1 MKKIL
6 LILTL
11 ILSYNSYSQMD
22 GVKPSNIYFIN
33 GENIAGDNNFIQVP
47 DDAYWYIAYRTHSS
61 NFTAGGGI
69 FELAY
74 FDTATENYVYPPVTQ
89 NTHSIVHTT
98 LLPEKT
104 RIWID
109 PNNAYDCPPDAVMV
123 IITEYYKDSDS
134 SMSVNETQLQDK
146 IRLFPNPT
154 TSEVVLNSDKQYD
167 IEVYDILGNKVMEL
181 TGNTIDME
189 HLSSATYI
197 VNALDTETNERL
209 SYKVIKN

>member
-1 MKKIL
+1 MDFELYSSIFKYPFIMKNL
-6 LILTL
+6 LFTL
-11 ILSYNSYSQMD
+11 VLLFSLHSYGQ
-22 GVKPSNIYFIN
+22 SNPVADAFIIMAYDVE
-33 GENIAGDNNFIQVP
+33 GTDNALVVP
-47 DDAYWYIAYRTHSS
+47 DDKYWIIIKKDGNFYYSGQDYFNQYNESMRPMEQGRLYPAGTMIWHDANVNYNLWHLIVTEHNLITDTSLSS
-61 NFTAGGGI
+61 TNV
-69 FELAY
+69 E
-74 FDTATENYVYPPVTQ
+74 
-89 NTHSIVHTT
+89 S
-98 LLPEKT
+98 
-104 RIWID
+104 
-109 PNNAYDCPPDAVMV
+109 PN
-123 IITEYYKDSDS
+123 
-134 SMSVNETQLQDK
+134 Q